1 MSCATHRLD
10 GGIPLEVKIINAEG
24 IEIDRLVAE

>member
-10 GGIPLEVKIINAEG
+10 GGIPLEVRIFNADG
-24 IEIDRLVAE
+24 KEIDTLVAE